1 MSAHVMHHDSPAK
14 VGRRERLGVR
24 LIIVADGAFVFGLIF
39 TYFYLRNLNLNGGW
53 VPAELGPDG
62 GSGHT
67 YSIGSGWLVVI
78 PLIVTALLHRFGT
91 KSGRAHTGIA
101 WIGVFSLAIGW
112 YLQWKQL
119 STMTVML
126 PEGGGFEGAYAST
139 WFLMGAANWLH
150 YLLGIF
156 VALGIA
162 LRSRRTNL
170 DPILEKWRQETAGS
184 WLSWIAISGVAVAI
198 TTSFV

>member
-1 MSAHVMHHDSPAK
+1 
-14 VGRRERLGVR
+14 
-24 LIIVADGAFVFGLIF
+24 
-39 TYFYLRNLNLNGGW
+39 
-53 VPAELGPDG
+53 
-62 GSGHT
+62 
-67 YSIGSGWLVVI
+67 
-78 PLIVTALLHRFGT
+78 
-91 KSGRAHTGIA
+91 
-101 WIGVFSLAIGW
+101 
-112 YLQWKQL
+112 
-119 STMTVML
+119 
-126 PEGGGFEGAYAST
+126 
-139 WFLMGAANWLH
+139 MGAANWLH